1 MEFKIVKVG
10 GKFKTINITKSVIDI
25 SQYNNNKG
33 TKPNAFS
40 RIENIIALSFPNNGE
55 LFIKNMSQP
64 NQFLTI
70 KPTQNTDQKIG
81 NQIFSIGKLKIN
93 SKYLESQL
101 KIIYSTETSSQT
113 FINELHIYSRKSK
126 WNHYNFE
133 KLYIIESTDSIYGKP
148 IQIQSNGHN
157 LVF

>member
-55 LFIKNMSQP
+55 LFIKNMS
-64 NQFLTI
+64 
-70 KPTQNTDQKIG
+70 
-81 NQIFSIGKLKIN
+81 
-93 SKYLESQL
+93 
-101 KIIYSTETSSQT
+101 
-113 FINELHIYSRKSK
+113 
-126 WNHYNFE
+126 
-133 KLYIIESTDSIYGKP
+133 
-148 IQIQSNGHN
+148 
-157 LVF
+157 